1 METAVLSQT
10 LQNAKPYGFVGLVL
24 MLIIIL
30 WYMDSRKVYS
40 ILNQYKSDMAEMRRM
55 YESNVDLVKDYKDL
69 AADLK
74 EVVIM
79 NTQAITRMD
88 SDVKGNQF
96 CPMVRLDKKAKG
108 VTI

>member
-10 LQNAKPYGFVGLVL
+10 LQNAKPYGFVGLIL

-30 WYMDSRKVYS
+30 WYIDNRKIYIILSR
-40 ILNQYKSDMAEMRRM
+40 YKSDMEEMRKM

-69 AADLK
+69 AVDLK

-79 NTQAITRMD
+79 NTQAVTRMD
-88 SDVKGNQF
+88 TSIRDNQF
-96 CPMVRLDKKAKG
+96 CPMVRLEKSAKG
-108 VTI
+108 VQ